1 MKLVAVS
8 RLKPGMVV
16 ARSIFGNTGQR
27 LLRQGVE
34 ITDRYIQQLQRYG
47 IGVIYV
53 STGQDVVPRDVISDE
68 TRQQAV
74 RETKRV
80 LQNVQRGAA
89 LEMESIHEVL
99 VKIIDELLLQDDI
112 MVNLVDIRSHDEELF
127 SHSVNVAILSV
138 ITGIELELSQE
149 ELQTLATVGLL
160 HDVGRLFSDDEQH
173 PVQGREIL
181 ERNGNIES
189 KVIRSVYQHHE
200 KWDGTG
206 YPQGLAGKEITR
218 LSRIVALADKFDRMS
233 ANNRYPIEEV
243 IAYIM
248 AMSRIEFDPQI
259 VRAFLNCVSF
269 YPVGTRVEL
278 NNGSSG
284 YVVEANR
291 GFPTR
296 PIVRVDRN
304 VFGTLDPSVDLNLLE
319 HPTYFVLRR
328 QEDLENLGEAHD

>member
-1 MKLVAVS
+1 MKTQRYKGAGLKLVAVS

-99 VKIIDELLLQDDI
+99 VKIIDELFLQDDI

-160 HDVGRLFSDDEQH
+160 HEWAGSLAMMSSIPSGQGNPGAQRQYRVKGDPFSVPTPRKVGWYGLS
-173 PVQGREIL
+173 
-181 ERNGNIES
+181 
-189 KVIRSVYQHHE
+189 
-200 KWDGTG
+200 
-206 YPQGLAGKEITR
+206 QGLTGRR
-218 LSRIVALADKFDRMS
+218 L
-233 ANNRYPIEEV
+233 PG
-243 IAYIM
+243 
-248 AMSRIEFDPQI
+248 
-259 VRAFLNCVSF
+259 FL
-269 YPVGTRVEL
+269 EL
-278 NNGSSG
+278 LQWQTSLIGCPLTTG
-284 YVVEANR
+284 
-291 GFPTR
+291 
-296 PIVRVDRN
+296 IQ
-304 VFGTLDPSVDLNLLE
+304 
-319 HPTYFVLRR
+319 LRR
-328 QEDLENLGEAHD
+328 S